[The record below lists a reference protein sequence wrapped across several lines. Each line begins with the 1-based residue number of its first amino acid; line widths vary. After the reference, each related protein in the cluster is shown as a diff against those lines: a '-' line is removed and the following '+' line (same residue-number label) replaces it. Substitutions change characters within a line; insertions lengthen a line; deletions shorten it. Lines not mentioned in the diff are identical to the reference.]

1 MNTAGFVISAN
12 ATPGVAPRA
21 TRKPQRARQ
30 QNPNIAVQLESNI
43 TLVSNCLRQLATAKA
58 SRLSMISDELSGHLN
73 RISVLLD
80 TIDSTQSTPI
90 NDECDIP
97 ETIDKIMPPKA
108 LPRPDFER
116 HATEEKTVMS
126 VIRPDVKVLYTAV
139 MNRMKLYMPVINR
152 MKNRRTL
159 LDNGVISHKIDD
171 ILRQLDQQ
179 KDMRWQPEPPT
190 HTEIIESGLLTCPIP
205 ISTESQTPLTD
216 FCEHVQDIITSTKR
230 RGASMKQLLFNP
242 VVKVPVVSTGYLAA
256 VEAVATQPTGF
267 NRHLD
272 KPRARQYYETLPDRL
287 RNKIKTF
294 GVAYTDLSVNS
305 IALLQQ
311 HTYVGQLF
319 ETHVAKLYDAP
330 EPERQPTAIAQEL
343 DDTQQTI
350 TCGSDFLSFDYLGL
364 FSRLWA
370 ACQSP
375 DIIAVPK
382 PSTQVSRIITQLDAL
397 HTRHAM
403 STVRV
408 DELKSRVVSVV
419 DRLIRQHN
427 SDQLEARRLKHAG
440 LLSKATNYLFKSQAV
455 PDLRTEPEFLNQLT
469 AILPYITPQTVHQF
483 AALDYGQQAVLIMTA
498 FDLLNVH
505 ADQAHSTYY
514 LEPLLALVQQSSSI
528 INNPSFSDEDKRKL
542 AYKLITVLQN
552 FKGGQL

>member
-1 MNTAGFVISAN
+1 
-12 ATPGVAPRA
+12 
-21 TRKPQRARQ
+21 
-30 QNPNIAVQLESNI
+30 
-43 TLVSNCLRQLATAKA
+43 
-58 SRLSMISDELSGHLN
+58 
-73 RISVLLD
+73 
-80 TIDSTQSTPI
+80 
-90 NDECDIP
+90 
-97 ETIDKIMPPKA
+97 
-108 LPRPDFER
+108 
-116 HATEEKTVMS
+116 
-126 VIRPDVKVLYTAV
+126 
-139 MNRMKLYMPVINR
+139 
-152 MKNRRTL
+152 
-159 LDNGVISHKIDD
+159 
-171 ILRQLDQQ
+171 
-179 KDMRWQPEPPT
+179 
-190 HTEIIESGLLTCPIP
+190 
-205 ISTESQTPLTD
+205 
-216 FCEHVQDIITSTKR
+216 
-230 RGASMKQLLFNP
+230 
-242 VVKVPVVSTGYLAA
+242 
-256 VEAVATQPTGF
+256 
-267 NRHLD
+267 
-272 KPRARQYYETLPDRL
+272 
-287 RNKIKTF
+287 
-294 GVAYTDLSVNS
+294 
-305 IALLQQ
+305 LQQ

-319 ETHVAKLYDAP
+319 ETHVAKLYYAP

-469 AILPYITPQTVHQF
+469 AILPYITPHTVHQF
-483 AALDYGQQAVLIMTA
+483 AALNYGQQAVLIITA